1 MDVNK
6 LQELNRLLASKQ
18 SASICRKVFVELEE
32 LGLDSELKG
41 FLYLLDIITLSII
54 YRKYS
59 RTTIAELTPFIANKY
74 NIKEF
79 SVQRQL
85 RYVCTVKTN
94 GKYKVH
100 DICESIWKKIKTEI
114 ENEEEI
120 QEQWKNY
127 YKEKPLW

>member
-59 RTTIAELTPFIANKY
+59 RTTIAELTPFIAHKY
-74 NIKEF
+74 DIKEF

-100 DICESIWKKIKTEI
+100 DICENIWKKIKTEI

>member
-6 LQELNRLLASKQ
+6 LQELNRLLASKS
-18 SASICRKVFVELEE
+18 SASICRKVFIELKE
-32 LGLDSELKG
+32 LGLDSELRG

-59 RTTIAELTPFIANKY
+59 RTTIAELTPFIAHKY
-74 NIKEF
+74 DIKDF

-100 DICESIWKKIKTEI
+100 DICENIWKKIKTEI

-120 QEQWKNY
+120 QEQWNNY
-127 YKEKPLW
+127 YKEKPAW

>member
-6 LQELNRLLASKQ
+6 LQELNRLLASKE
-18 SASICRKVFVELEE
+18 SVSICRKVFLELKE

-59 RTTIAELTPFIANKY
+59 RTTIAELTPFIAHKY
-74 NIKEF
+74 DIKDF

-85 RYVCTVKTN
+85 RYVCTIKTN

-100 DICESIWKKIKTEI
+100 DICENIWKKIKTEI

-120 QEQWKNY
+120 QEQCNNY
-127 YKEKPLW
+127 YKEKPVW